1 MRRLV
6 HGDGDDPRHLDGT
19 AGRRRRRLHPR
30 VRRTPAGAD
39 QAVPSSA
46 PSADVAGPRVAPAR
60 TCGRRT
66 QRTVARAFP
75 DALDLF
81 VVTVQA
87 GYPPLEA
94 IASLRPLVHA
104 SIGDVFQVVLER
116 VARGERFG
124 DALASITDALGPRGS
139 AFVDTLAMTERS
151 GFPSRPRS
159 TASLTTPVTTATSSR
174 TRTRVSSRSGC
185 RSPSCSAPS
194 RRSCSSRSSRC
205 SSEHSPRSTG
215 AHHDADPRP
224 PPPPARVRRVCTA
237 QGRPA
242 DRRDSGQATTEYAL
256 VMLGAAVIA
265 LLVITWATAG
275 GGAGKIGGLFDRVI
289 DAVIGKI

>member
-1 MRRLV
+1 MTPGTWTALLV
-6 HGDGDDPRHLDGT
+6 VVAAICILGFAAR
-19 AGRRRRRLHPR
+19 PR
-30 VRRTPAGAD
+30 VLMRT
-39 QAVPSSA
+39 VPSSA
-46 PSADVAGPRVAPAR
+46 PSTDVAGPRTRPAR
-60 TCGRRT
+60 TRGRRT

-151 GFPSRPRS
+151 GLPLAPAIDRIADDARHHRHQLADADARQLPIRLSFPLVLCTLSSFVLVAIVPLLLG
-159 TASLTTPVTTATSSR
+159 ALTSFD
-174 TRTRVSSRSGC
+174 
-185 RSPSCSAPS
+185 
-194 RRSCSSRSSRC
+194 RSS
-205 SSEHSPRSTG
+205 P
-215 AHHDADPRP
+215 
-224 PPPPARVRRVCTA
+224 
-237 QGRPA
+237 
-242 DRRDSGQATTEYAL
+242 
-256 VMLGAAVIA
+256 
-265 LLVITWATAG
+265 
-275 GGAGKIGGLFDRVI
+275 
-289 DAVIGKI
+289 